1 MVQCQLGQDWE
12 ILSPRKLDFAKV
24 KGQRQ
29 ATIEIYFQRQLTDSG
44 WTLSLESNNKVIEL
58 NVQVKS

>member
-24 KGQRQ
+24 EGQQQ

-44 WTLSLESNNKVIEL
+44 WTLSLESNNKVL
-58 NVQVKS
+58 S